1 MVSLDPVAFV
11 RGTPPFDALPAPAF
25 EDAAKAL
32 EIVFHPTGTRLL
44 ARGGEP
50 SEHLYVIRK
59 GAVRLE
65 REGQTLQV
73 LEEGEIFG
81 FTSLISGKAT
91 IDVSV
96 EEDLLAYRL
105 PRREFEALLAHA
117 PFAGHFASG
126 LAERL
131 RNSLER
137 SQVVSF
143 QPDLAVP
150 VATLLRGAV
159 VRVPPDAQVGEAAR
173 LMAERRVSSVL
184 VDSDPAGIV
193 TDRDFRRRVL
203 AAGKGPA
210 TPV

>member
-1 MVSLDPVAFV
+1 MDVSTRRGPEITLVSSRAMASLDPIAFV
-11 RGTPPFDALPAPAF
+11 RGTPPFDALPASAF
-25 EDAAKAL
+25 DDAAKAL
-32 EIVFHPTGTRLL
+32 EIVFYPAGTRILV
-44 ARGGEP
+44 RGGQP
-50 SEHLYVIRK
+50 SQHLYVIRK

-65 REGQTLQV
+65 REAQTLQV

-91 IDVSV
+91 IDVTV
-96 EEDLLAYRL
+96 EEDLLAYRI
-105 PRREFEALLAHA
+105 PKPEFEALLAHG

-150 VATLLRGAV
+150 V
-159 VRVPPDAQVGEAAR
+159 
-173 LMAERRVSSVL
+173 
-184 VDSDPAGIV
+184 
-193 TDRDFRRRVL
+193 
-203 AAGKGPA
+203 
-210 TPV
+210 